1 MPFYR
6 CNMEKDIIEL
16 VKDAE
21 EKACRD
27 ARTGVIIS
35 PGALGDC
42 LLMLPLA
49 KFMKQILQLGGIDFI
64 GHTNY
69 IDFYPGR
76 TVVDGIRSIDSIDF
90 HRLFADPKD
99 FMVEDDDALVNSFSR
114 YEWIVSFLGE
124 KNSDFES
131 NLIFAVNC
139 IRSSEITMLP
149 INPGDDFSGHISEF
163 HIRKF
168 IEENLHIDKPYDID
182 NSDILIEPTQADIR
196 SGNELLLTEGI
207 NTKKRIVIIHPGSG
221 SREKCWDLENF
232 CLLAEILSEKD
243 LQVIFVLGPAEKE
256 RFDQKAAK
264 KLNTVAK
271 YISELDLTTIMQI
284 ISCADMYIGNDSGVT
299 HLAAAAGTKTL
310 AVFGPTDP
318 VLYKPIGPFV
328 TVFNADIAGFTS
340 PSTPAVSQAA
350 EIVSSML
357 ND

>member
-1 MPFYR
+1 
-6 CNMEKDIIEL
+6 MEKDIIEL

-64 GHTNY
+64 AHTDY
-69 IDFYPGR
+69 TDFYPGR

-90 HRLFADPKD
+90 HRLFTDPKE
-99 FMVEDDDALVNSFSR
+99 FMIEDDDALVNSFSR

-124 KNSDFES
+124 KNSHFES

-139 IRSSEITMLP
+139 SRSSEITMLP
-149 INPGDDFSGHISEF
+149 VNPGPDFSGHISEF
-163 HIRKF
+163 YIRKF
-168 IEENLHIDKPYDID
+168 IENNLHIDKPYDFD
-182 NSDILIEPTQADIR
+182 NSDILIEPTRADIR
-196 SGNELLLTEGI
+196 SGNELLRADRIDT
-207 NTKKRIVIIHPGSG
+207 NSRIVIIHPGSG
-221 SREKCWDLENF
+221 SRDKCWYLENF
-232 CLLAEILSEKD
+232 CFLAEILSEKD
-243 LQVIFVLGPAEKE
+243 MQVVFVLGPTETE
-256 RFDQKAAK
+256 RFDQKAAEK
-264 KLNTVAK
+264 INAVAK
-271 YISELDLTTIMQI
+271 YISGLDLTTIMQA

-318 VLYKPIGPFV
+318 VLYKPIGPCV
-328 TVFNADIAGFTS
+328 RVFNADIAGFTS
-340 PSTPAVSQAA
+340 PSVPAVSQAA